1 MGKLISIVGNLGAGK
16 TTLLSLLCEH
26 ASFTP
31 YWEQPEK
38 RPFQDRLRAELSRWA
53 LTNQIDFFL
62 FRCEQEQRARQ
73 GDEIAV
79 FDGGLDQDFHVFTR
93 YLAQQGHLD
102 PNEYRLCQRF
112 YAFAR
117 TVLPPPDLIIRL
129 QVDLP
134 LLLQRKA
141 ARGRLT
147 VDQSFDAQELGAF
160 EVLLDEWLTAQTA
173 SPVLSFAFD
182 AGMEHST
189 LELNALLEQ
198 IRRTLNNS

>member
-1 MGKLISIVGNLGAGK
+1 MGKIISIVGNLGAGK
-16 TTLLSLLCEH
+16 TTLARLLCEQG
-26 ASFTP
+26 SFVP
-31 YWEQPEK
+31 YWEQPEQ
-38 RPFQDRLRAELSRWA
+38 RPFQDRLRGELSRWA

-62 FRCEQEQRARQ
+62 FRCEQERLTRQR
-73 GDEIAV
+73 DEIAV

-102 PNEYRLCQRF
+102 SDEYRLCQRF

-134 LLLQRKA
+134 VLLQRKA

-147 VDQSFDAQELGAF
+147 VDQAFAAQELRQF
-160 EVLLDEWLTAQTA
+160 ELYLDEWLNAQTIF
-173 SPVLSFAFD
+173 PVIAFPFQRD
-182 AGMEHST
+182 CGCDPSD
-189 LELNALLEQ
+189 LGGLVEQ
-198 IRRTLNNS
+198 IRQWL

>member
-16 TTLLSLLCEH
+16 TTLARLLCEH

-102 PNEYRLCQRF
+102 PDEYRLCQRF

-134 LLLQRKA
+134 VLLQRKA

-147 VDQSFDAQELGAF
+147 VDQAFAAQELRQF
-160 EVLLDEWLTAQTA
+160 ELYLDEWLTSQTA
-173 SPVLSFAFD
+173 SPLLSFAIQD
-182 AGMEHST
+182 ELLIGT
-189 LELNALLEQ
+189 PELNALSAQ
-198 IRRTLNNS
+198 IQRHFNNS